1 MLKRSV
7 HLKETLERNGWV
19 FKRKGIY
26 FLDCYNRQ
34 IKEDISG
41 TISTRV
47 NAGNDTYI
55 MYVGEKNEHNGT
67 DR

>member
-1 MLKRSV
+1 MNKRSV
-7 HLKETLERNGWV
+7 HLKETLERNREIL
-19 FKRKGIY
+19 KKKGIY

-34 IKEDISG
+34 IKTDISG

-55 MYVGEKNEHNGT
+55 MFVGEKNEE
-67 DR
+67 